1 MDFSEQDVD
10 VFGEDYNNTN
20 SNTHDDSHESS
31 SSHSSSSSSSASSS
45 SASSSPNG
53 SDGGETSSANEAQAA
68 EEKKKLEKK
77 ERGFGHGS
85 WQNDRGSPR
94 QGYGYGSKF
103 ANGRH
108 DERFV
113 SELKLSK
120 SEGTLSRKCIAFQEP
135 CELACHSRV
144 EGGDVYFDD
153 RSLRLFKRLI
163 TEDIGADLNQDLCSE
178 GLGDLLACI
187 RDKNI
192 PLQNIH
198 FVNLISFL
206 SLTFQNKPAFLLAAF
221 LTGQPISIFKLAFLL
236 VAIFLTLLFL
246 FFSVELH
253 LTPHPISLRA
263 RGFSIAL
270 FISIVA
276 VGFLPPPLFWVVFF
290 FIMITAPSHDKLDD
304 LFLCFLRCFALSLHS
319 FPTFMINIMLNNENP
334 DPSSPQVVD
343 LEVGTVAIEGERQP
357 LRSQQ
362 SSEPDCV
369 E

>member
-153 RSLRLFKRLI
+153 RSL
-163 TEDIGADLNQDLCSE
+163 
-178 GLGDLLACI
+178 
-187 RDKNI
+187 
-192 PLQNIH
+192 
-198 FVNLISFL
+198 NLISFL